1 MMKTEPDTARAP
13 DAGVDTGTVET
24 IVPLAATL
32 SAAAA
37 LKKIHCELLRRI
49 EANQLGVRDLL
60 PGDYLHDFRVAVR
73 RTRTGLR
80 QLERVYPAAARKRFA
95 DDFQWLSK
103 NSNDARDLEVYL
115 QSFDTF
121 SEALGADTVDA
132 LAPFIRFLRGHEGR
146 ERGRCTEAIE
156 STRYRSL
163 MSDWRDFLQQP
174 ADRVDA
180 PDASRPVRE
189 VAAERIASAYER
201 VVRRSGGLQL
211 DAPATAFH
219 RLRLDCKKLRYLLE
233 FFADLFEG
241 NDGARA
247 IVALKQTQD
256 SLGAIND
263 LHVQAGW
270 LERFPGEETDAT
282 RALGGHLRERQRIER
297 NEFLERFA
305 TFTSAETA
313 ATLRKFVRTGEG

>member
-1 MMKTEPDTARAP
+1 MMKTEREVPQTSDP
-13 DAGVDTGTVET
+13 GVTTGTVET
-24 IVPLAATL
+24 IVPLASTL
-32 SAAAA
+32 SAGAA
-37 LKKIHCELLRRI
+37 LKKIHRELRRRI
-49 EANQLGVRDLL
+49 EANQLGVRDVL

-80 QLERVYPAAARKRFA
+80 QLKRVYPTADRKRFA

-103 NSNDARDLEVYL
+103 TSNDARDLEVYL

-121 SEALGADTVDA
+121 SEALGADAVDA
-132 LAPFIRFLRGHEGR
+132 LAAFIGFLREHEQR

-156 STRYRSL
+156 SPRYRSL

-174 ADRVDA
+174 ADPDDG
-180 PDASRPVRE
+180 PDAGRPVRE
-189 VAAERIASAYER
+189 VAATRIATAYER
-201 VVRRSGGLQL
+201 VRHRSKDLHLG
-211 DAPATAFH
+211 APAAAFH

-270 LERFPGEETDAT
+270 LERFAGQETDAT
-282 RALGGHLRERQRIER
+282 LALGKHLRQRHLAERRQ
-297 NEFLERFA
+297 FLERFA
-305 TFTSAETA
+305 AFTSEETA
-313 ATLRKFVRTGEG
+313 STLREFVRTREP

>member
-1 MMKTEPDTARAP
+1 MTTESDPAP
-13 DAGVDTGTVET
+13 TTTGPGFDAGTVET
-24 IVPLAATL
+24 IVPLQASL

-37 LKKIHCELLRRI
+37 LKKIHRELRRRI
-49 EANQLGVRDLL
+49 EANQLGVRDVL
-60 PGDYLHDFRVAVR
+60 PGEYLHDFRVAVR

-80 QLERVYPAAARKRFA
+80 QLKRVYPRADRKRFA

-103 NSNDARDLEVYL
+103 TSNDARDLEVYL

-132 LAPFIRFLRGHEGR
+132 LAPFIAFLRDHERR
-146 ERGRCTEAIE
+146 ERGGCTEAIV
-156 STRYRSL
+156 SGRYRSL

-174 ADRVDA
+174 AAGDGG
-180 PDASRPVRE
+180 PDAGRPVRE
-189 VAAERIASAYER
+189 VAAERIAAAYER
-201 VVRRSGGLQL
+201 VGRRSEGLRV
-211 DAPATAFH
+211 DAPAAAFH

-233 FFADLFEG
+233 FFAGLFEG
-241 NDGARA
+241 NDGVRA

-270 LERFPGEETDAT
+270 LERFAGEETDAML
-282 RALGGHLRERQRIER
+282 ALGAHLRQRHLAERRQ
-297 NEFLERFA
+297 FLERFA
-305 TFTSAETA
+305 TFTSEETA
-313 ATLRKFVRTGEG
+313 STLREFVQTRKP